1 MKALFYTLI
10 VCAAAFAAYDYF
22 LEAPWERV
30 VFDRGPKPMA
40 SPSANDLS
48 PIPHEI
54 EDDGP
59 MPAATTTK
67 AADDYNPSVPKLAS
81 GDFVPPTL
89 ESLEDLTKNWTCLP
103 AHAFPRMVKLREPA
117 EVSLSV
123 GSSRL
128 PAGATAFAL
137 ACSNGNLTIAP
148 TETSAA
154 RGLVA
159 VIKTDIQDQL
169 LKSYETWKA
178 GRIEAARKA
187 WLAKKTA
194 VPSPHAVI
202 NEPVI
207 SAGAVDSVGKPVQ
220 SPDGSYPLLL
230 ASMRSGQVTEITP
243 SKVKSWGRVET
254 KDVNGQP
261 TWIVDV
267 SYDTVVF
274 CGAITAKA
282 QAQVRNGKVVAWRYP
297 SGEEVP

>member
-1 MKALFYTLI
+1 MKALFFTLLI
-10 VCAAAFAAYDYF
+10 VAAAFVAYDYF
-22 LEAPWERV
+22 LAAPWERI
-30 VFDRGPKPMA
+30 VFERGSKPKA
-40 SPSANDLS
+40 GPSANELS

-59 MPAATTTK
+59 MPAVAASK
-67 AADDYNPSVPKLAS
+67 PADDYNPSVPKLAS
-81 GDFVPPTL
+81 RDFVPPAI
-89 ESLEDLTKNWTCLP
+89 ESLEDLTKNWTVVP
-103 AHAFPRMVKLREPA
+103 AHAFPRMVKLREPV
-117 EVSLSV
+117 EVKLSA
-123 GSSRL
+123 GSSKL
-128 PAGATAFAL
+128 AAGATAFAL
-137 ACSNGNLTIAP
+137 ACSNGNLIIAP
-148 TETSAA
+148 TETSTA
-154 RGLVA
+154 RGTVA

-169 LKSYETWKA
+169 LKSYEIWKA
-178 GRIEAARKA
+178 GKIEAARKA

-194 VPSPHAVI
+194 VPSTHVAI

-207 SAGAVDSVGKPVQ
+207 PPGAIDPAGKPLQ

-243 SKVKSWGRVET
+243 SKIKSWGKAET
-254 KDVNGQP
+254 KVVEGQP

-282 QAQVRNGKVVAWRYP
+282 QAQVRNGKVITWRYP